1 MLSLPMEKQP
11 AILTRSVL
19 LIDDDEQIAGSLRKY
34 LIRHGC
40 ETESVR
46 ERKAAAE
53 MLASRSF
60 DLILLDPYL
69 TGEAGDPGSLL
80 ALVRERQGVATIIL
94 LTAYLSSELGSKAL
108 EAGVR
113 AIITKPKPV
122 RELGEFALGFL
133 DSPGLS

>member
-1 MLSLPMEKQP
+1 MESP
-11 AILTRSVL
+11 IRENSRCVL

-40 ETESVR
+40 DTESAR
-46 ERKAAAE
+46 ERKSAAE
-53 MLASRSF
+53 ILDKKRF

-69 TGEAGDPGSLL
+69 TGETGDSGSLL
-80 ALVRERQGVATIIL
+80 ALVRERQSLATIVL
-94 LTAYLSSELGSKAL
+94 LTAYLSSELGNKAL

-133 DSPGLS
+133 ASAELP

>member
-1 MLSLPMEKQP
+1 MEMQAPGLS
-11 AILTRSVL
+11 RCVL

-40 ETESVR
+40 DTESAR
-46 ERKAAAE
+46 ERKSAAE
-53 MLASRSF
+53 ILAAKSF

-80 ALVRERQGVATIIL
+80 ALVRERQALATIVL
-94 LTAYLSSELGSKAL
+94 LTAYLSSELGNKAL

-133 DSPGLS
+133 ASPEVP